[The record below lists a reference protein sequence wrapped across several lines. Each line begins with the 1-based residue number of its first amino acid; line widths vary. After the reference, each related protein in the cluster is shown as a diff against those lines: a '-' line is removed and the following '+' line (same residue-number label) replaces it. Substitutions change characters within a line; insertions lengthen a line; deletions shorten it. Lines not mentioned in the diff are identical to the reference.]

1 MDSGHC
7 LDVVVGRPSSPR
19 QLPEGPCLLIDAELF
34 DREAWFDQTSTQVHP
49 WPLLF
54 ENCVLAHADGQALVW
69 NNFSDQRFDGPWSLS
84 EFISNYPNLRL
95 IDSRDVAGISLESI
109 LSRYAH
115 LFKSDSTF
123 HLTIR
128 QGDPCQVLSGAGSWL
143 DRCSRISLRGAS
155 FGAQVRSRIEK
166 ELEAVSFCQ
175 CEDDPTV
182 WSPKLKTIS
191 VKRWS
196 TLLEGLKSSFDVKA
210 YRLLRPDLCHYSDA
224 ALLEH
229 WLSEPDLPRLQD
241 VMKRLAFQQP
251 RRMDEMSDEETSVQ
265 CLLSIFPFEHYRSIR
280 PDLAAFTDRQLLNH
294 FWDLGRSEGA
304 DLSESALRSAITSD
318 AQIELQK
325 ARGRIEQLEQL
336 LASTV
341 AQIDSFHHLVDE
353 VSTSGDLN
361 E

>member
-19 QLPEGPCLLIDAELF
+19 QLPEGPCLLIEAESF
-34 DREAWFDQTSTQVHP
+34 DQEAWLSQTDSQVRP
-49 WPLLF
+49 WPLFL
-54 ENCVLAHADGQALVW
+54 ERSVLNHEDGQPVTW

-95 IDSRDVAGISLESI
+95 IDSRDVVGISLNSI

-123 HLTIR
+123 HLTVR
-128 QGDPCQVLSGAGSWL
+128 QGDPCQVLRGAGSWL
-143 DRCSRISLRGAS
+143 ERCSRISLRGAS

-166 ELEAVSFCQ
+166 ELEAASFSQ
-175 CEDDPTV
+175 SEDDLTV
-182 WSPKLKTIS
+182 WMPEVKVIS
-191 VKRWS
+191 AKRWS
-196 TLLEGLKSSFDVKA
+196 SLLEGLKSSFDADA
-210 YRLLRPDLCHYSDA
+210 YRLIRPDLCDYPDSV
-224 ALLEH
+224 LLEH
-229 WLSEPDLPRLQD
+229 WLAEPEPPRLRD
-241 VMKRLAFQQP
+241 AIKRLAFLQP
-251 RRMDEMSDEETSVQ
+251 RRMDEMSDKETAVQ
-265 CLLSIFPFEHYRSIR
+265 YLLSIFPFEHYRSIR

-304 DLSESALRSAITSD
+304 DLSESVLRSAIISD

-341 AQIDSFHHLVDE
+341 AQIDSFHQLVDE
-353 VSTSGDLN
+353 VSTSGELN